1 MAYNPLPELLWIGP
15 LLIPV
20 ILRAASGIALLTLC
34 FKTTRHYRTSL
45 EKTKLRKTI
54 MGGLYGIT
62 SVCLLMGLFTQYAAI
77 LGTLTALFIVFFGGR
92 FTDLYRDSG
101 LFYLLLIAI
110 LLSLI
115 LTGAGP
121 LALDSPL

>member
-20 ILRAASGIALLTLC
+20 LLRAASGIALLTLC

-45 EKTKLRKTI
+45 EKTKLRKSI
-54 MGGLYGIT
+54 MGGIYGVSSLSLI
-62 SVCLLMGLFTQYAAI
+62 LGIFTQYVAM
-77 LGTLTALFIVFFGGR
+77 LGILTALFMLFFGKR
-92 FTDLYRDSG
+92 FTDLYRDST